1 MARPCPDRLPEQVD
15 DVRLCHRR
23 NRFRQRVLYLGV
35 GDVVGVG
42 RQRQYIGRPRVS
54 NRVDLAAIGD
64 CDPGTDDALTAI
76 RRGHTGVAFAS
87 SAQAR
92 GCVVVKILMIVVV
105 IAIVAG
111 AYWLIRRSV
120 LRDEPAS
127 RQRLERRREAW
138 RAGGA
143 SGRRRAYTA
152 AATAAAALAAE
163 VATGGGGSDGG
174 GGCGGGGGG
183 D

>member
-76 RRGHTGVAFAS
+76 RRGHGVAFAS

-174 GGCGGGGGG
+174 GGGG

>member
-92 GCVVVKILMIVVV
+92 GCVVTTVLMFVVG
-105 IAIVAG
+105 IAITAG
-111 AYWLIRRSV
+111 VIWLMMRMERRH
-120 LRDEPAS
+120 
-127 RQRLERRREAW
+127 RQLIERRREAW

-143 SGRRRAYTA
+143 SGRSRAVAAGASAADLTPAHDRRGVRSG
-152 AATAAAALAAE
+152 
-163 VATGGGGSDGG
+163 VAGAHPGVAGTPSTL
-174 GGCGGGGGG
+174 
-183 D
+183 